1 MREIQPV
8 VPCFLQL
15 PYHLVSN
22 SLARSLSF
30 FRSFVLSFF
39 LSLFFFLSLSLTL
52 SFLRQISFEQCHM
65 FEGLFCDNLSDS
77 HLLHSIPWPSHRAI
91 STSLERTWM
100 QNERK
105 MHANER
111 KKKGHACTL
120 EWKWKE
126 YERKMKGNEY
136 KWKDNERKMTGNECN
151 MKGIC
156 MQMKGRIKSDS
167 TTSPD
172 CATRIAQL
180 FGRIAQVGL
189 RNLAC
194 ATSRIARLRLRN
206 FQDCA
211 TLLAQLVGLR
221 KCFWQIAQ
229 LPGVQLC
236 LCNYAGPIA
245 QLCNYT
251 SSRHFQPP

>member
-1 MREIQPV
+1 MHIHRTGKTNERNSTCGALFPAVTLSFGIE
-8 VPCFLQL
+8 LAR
-15 PYHLVSN
+15 

-30 FRSFVLSFF
+30 VRSFFLSCFLSFF
-39 LSLFFFLSLSLTL
+39 LSFSFFSLYLSLSLTL

-77 HLLHSIPWPSHRAI
+77 IAI
-91 STSLERTWM
+91 YSTRSPGQAIEPFPLSLEMTWM

-136 KWKDNERKMTGNECN
+136 KWKDNDRTMTGNECN

-172 CATRIAQL
+172 I
-180 FGRIAQVGL
+180 
-189 RNLAC
+189 
-194 ATSRIARLRLRN
+194 SRLRN
-206 FQDCA
+206 
-211 TLLAQLVGLR
+211 
-221 KCFWQIAQ
+221 
-229 LPGVQLC
+229 
-236 LCNYAGPIA
+236 
-245 QLCNYT
+245 
-251 SSRHFQPP
+251 